1 MILILTQ
8 QLDTHADHIARKL
21 RARGADFVRFDP
33 ARFPVEAEL
42 SLAYSTSGQ
51 PQYTLRADGRTI
63 ALEDVTAIWY
73 RRPRPPILHD
83 SLTEELNREGI
94 AQECQN
100 FVDDLW
106 NSLDCLYVPA
116 PHAVI
121 KRAQFKASQLK
132 VAGAVGFE
140 LPPTLFTN
148 SPDDFL
154 EFYRQHDGNIIS
166 KVSGFY
172 VFQPNGKASDFWRY
186 TEVVSKRDLG
196 YAHAVRYC
204 PMIFQAYVP
213 KQVELRITV
222 VGRQVF
228 AAEIH
233 SQATNHTRHDW
244 RRYDHFGTLYRPHVL
259 PEQVAECCLRLVER
273 LGLCYGS
280 IDMVVTPDGR
290 YIFLEINPN
299 GQYLWTEE
307 AAGLPISEALCDL
320 LIAGAPRTAAAQHDF
335 ALSIGEL

>member
-1 MILILTQ
+1 MILILTE
-8 QLDTHADHIARKL
+8 QLDTHADHIVQKL
-21 RARGADFVRFDP
+21 RARRADFIRFDP
-33 ARFPVEAEL
+33 ARFPIEAEL
-42 SLAYSTSGQ
+42 SLAFASNGR
-51 PQYTLRADGRTI
+51 PHYTLRTDGRTI
-63 ALEDVTAIWY
+63 DLDELTAIWY
-73 RRPRPPILHD
+73 RRPRPPIPHD
-83 SLTEELNREGI
+83 HITEELNRESI

-106 NSLDCLYVPA
+106 NSLDCLYLPA
-116 PHAVI
+116 PHAAI
-121 KRAQFKASQLK
+121 RRAQFKASQLK
-132 VAGAVGFE
+132 IAGAVGFE

-166 KVSGFY
+166 KLSGFSIFRY
-172 VFQPNGKASDFWRY
+172 NGNAKDFWRY
-186 TEVVSKRDLG
+186 TEVVSKRDVS

-244 RRYDHFGTLYRPHVL
+244 RRYDHYGTLYRPHPL
-259 PEQVAECCLRLVER
+259 PDEVAHCCVRLVEQ
-273 LGLCYGS
+273 LGLCYGT

-290 YIFLEINPN
+290 YVFLEINPN

-307 AAGLPISEALCDL
+307 AAGLPISEAICDL
-320 LIAGAPRTAAAQHDF
+320 LIEGAPLTAAAQHHA
-335 ALSIGEL
+335 ALAIGAL